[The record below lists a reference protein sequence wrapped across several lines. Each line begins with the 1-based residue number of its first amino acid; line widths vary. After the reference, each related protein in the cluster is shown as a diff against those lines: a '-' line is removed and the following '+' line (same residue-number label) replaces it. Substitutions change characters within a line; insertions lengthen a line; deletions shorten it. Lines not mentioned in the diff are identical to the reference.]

1 MRRMLLALTGLVLAL
16 AASALAG
23 PRAPA
28 PAKPAAVT
36 ATTFVVSGRG
46 WGHGVGMSQ
55 YGALGFAN
63 DGWTYDQIL
72 AHFYVGAA
80 LGPAPV
86 ARVRVLVGEAKG
98 AVKLRSTVPFRVR
111 DVFGKTYPL
120 AAGELV
126 LGPKLWVTVNGA
138 PTELAGPILF
148 LPGTEPLEL
157 DRPYRGQIEVG
168 VTGQKLN
175 AVNVVGLE
183 QYLQGVVRAGD
194 AERLARRG
202 AEGTGG
208 RGALVRASRTA
219 SPARASTSTPTCA
232 ARSTAASPA
241 RARARQPRSR
251 RRRARCCSGRASRST
266 RSSIRR
272 RAARRSTRSR
282 SSARPCPTSSRS
294 TTRTASSRRS
304 IAGAR
309 HRCRDDDPEGA
320 EAARAGDGAQAHARP
335 VRPGAERQRRDG
347 DRHVEDHR
355 RDAARGRRAAL
366 DVDHRPGVAL
376 ARRGRAGRRS
386 TASS

>member
-23 PRAPA
+23 PRAPV

-55 YGALGFAN
+55 YGAMGYAN

-72 AHFYVGAA
+72 SHFYVGAE

-86 ARVRVLVGEAKG
+86 AKVRVLVGEAKG
-98 AVKLRSTVPFRVR
+98 AVKLRSKVPFRVR

-120 AAGELV
+120 PAGELV

-183 QYLQGVVRAGD
+183 QYLQGVV
-194 AERLARRG
+194 
-202 AEGTGG
+202 
-208 RGALVRASRTA
+208 
-219 SPARASTSTPTCA
+219 P
-232 ARSTAASPA
+232 
-241 RARARQPRSR
+241 
-251 RRRARCCSGRASRST
+251 
-266 RSSIRR
+266 
-272 RAARRSTRSR
+272 
-282 SSARPCPTSSRS
+282 
-294 TTRTASSRRS
+294 
-304 IAGAR
+304 
-309 HRCRDDDPEGA
+309 
-320 EAARAGDGAQAHARP
+320 
-335 VRPGAERQRRDG
+335 
-347 DRHVEDHR
+347 
-355 RDAARGRRAAL
+355 
-366 DVDHRPGVAL
+366 
-376 ARRGRAGRRS
+376 
-386 TASS
+386 